1 VSAGMSVPGTSSLD
15 RWTVCL
21 EPRPQAEVRLF
32 FFPYAGG
39 GSAAYAGWRGL
50 FPAGVEMHAICLPG
64 RESRLREPPLS
75 RLGALVEAL
84 DQALVPLLDL
94 PFAFF
99 GHSLGALVSFELAR
113 RLRRRSR
120 AGPLHL
126 FVSGCRAPQSE
137 RRRSPKHGLADAAFI
152 AALQALNG
160 TPRAVL
166 EDAELMQ
173 CFLPS
178 LRADFTMFETYSYAN
193 EAPLVCP
200 IVAFGGL
207 QDPEI
212 DEGELTGWKCQTSA
226 SFAHYMF
233 AGDHFFLQDSRLTIA
248 QAIVRHLGAHLARGG
263 AA

>member
-1 VSAGMSVPGTSSLD
+1 MIAGMSVRGTSSHD

-21 EPRPQAEVRLF
+21 EPRSEPEVRLF
-32 FFPYAGG
+32 CFPYAGG
-39 GSAAYAGWRGL
+39 GTVAYAGWRGI
-50 FPAGVEMHAICLPG
+50 FPAAVEMHAICLPG
-64 RESRLREPPLS
+64 RESRLREPPHS
-75 RLGALVEAL
+75 HLGPLVEAL
-84 DQALVPLLDL
+84 DQALVPLLDV

-113 RLRRRSR
+113 QLRRRSR
-120 AGPLHL
+120 DPLHL

-137 RRRSPKHGLADAAFI
+137 HRRPPKHRLADDAFI

-166 EDAELMQ
+166 EDADLMQ

-178 LRADFTMFETYSYAN
+178 LRADFTMFETYSYAD
-193 EAPLVCP
+193 EAPLACP

-212 DEGELTGWKCQTSA
+212 DEGELTGWEFQTSA

-233 AGDHFFLQDSRLTIA
+233 AGDHFFLQDSRQPIA
-248 QAIVRHLGAHLARGG
+248 QAIVRHLAPHLARAGG
-263 AA
+263 A